1 MKKISITILL
11 FLFCLNTFSQEYK
24 DEISI
29 VCFTAS
35 FAKSS
40 ELQDW
45 KKLVDANKHII
56 DIEKNIDVMVAENID
71 VVPTIKLFN
80 NGTEVKVW
88 KANIMLELEVTRK
101 EIQTEIDELVASKY
115 N

>member
-1 MKKISITILL
+1 MKKIGTTILL
-11 FLFCLNTFSQEYK
+11 FLLCLNVFSQEYK

-35 FAKSS
+35 FVKSS
-40 ELQDW
+40 ELKDW
-45 KKLVDANKHII
+45 KKLFDANKHII
-56 DIEKNIDVMVAENID
+56 DIEKNINIMVEEDIE

-80 NGTEVKVW
+80 NGAEVKVW
-88 KANIMLELEVTRK
+88 KANIMLELEVTCK
-101 EIQTEIDELVASKY
+101 EIQEEIDELVASKY